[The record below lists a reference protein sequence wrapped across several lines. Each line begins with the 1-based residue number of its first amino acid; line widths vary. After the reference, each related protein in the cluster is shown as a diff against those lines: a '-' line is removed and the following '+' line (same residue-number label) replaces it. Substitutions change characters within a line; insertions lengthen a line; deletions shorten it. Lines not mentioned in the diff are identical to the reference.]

1 MSDFIKLKV
10 NGVDWIVNVDSIVA
24 VERVLNS
31 VANVESI
38 FVYLPNGVKL
48 DVSRVNYDAILRAT
62 NPTVLE
68 DSDRGYYQ

>member
-48 DVSRVNYDAILRAT
+48 DVSNVDYDVILSVT
-62 NPTVLE
+62 NPKVLK
-68 DSDRGYYQ
+68 DSDRGYCQ

>member
-1 MSDFIKLKV
+1 MSPAAVPPALFLT
-10 NGVDWIVNVDSIVA
+10 GVI
-24 VERVLNS
+24 LNF

-48 DVSRVNYDAILRAT
+48 DVSNVDYDVILSVT
-62 NPTVLE
+62 NPKVLK